1 MNRLAISG
9 AAALPLVLSSAL
21 LACLWDSDTLQ
32 MERLR
37 FPGALEIITGKFV
50 RHSRAYYEWRITD
63 RLAKL
68 ASSPDDPALIDDL
81 AVAYAKLGRPEE
93 GIAILEQSLA
103 KQPDRYETLSNLGT
117 LHFFAGNLDIS
128 KDYIRRALAIN
139 PNAHFGREKYQL
151 LLTEYVQQSQ
161 RVEIGVLSSEYRTP
175 SEEDVILVGFAD
187 FVLRHSEAGR
197 DDFPERLTAAQREE
211 IRAAVRGVLGMLH
224 FADHTSPILLECL
237 GDLLLTG
244 RLSDDAAQHAARAY
258 LRAAEFAPHP
268 DAAAR
273 LRVMAKESL
282 SVQEKV
288 YFTPLRESLAAEVAA
303 ADQWFA
309 KINAS
314 EAQWIREGKDVDR
327 EFAAVYYQTLEQ
339 IMTTSMAESG
349 QPAKPSWYDTF
360 RGQAD
365 RGQYFS
371 LAFAFILAPLFAF
384 AATFL
389 GVYWLRIRRRA
400 ATSGTKPSPVKNAK
414 RDSSHG
420 A

>member
-1 MNRLAISG
+1 
-9 AAALPLVLSSAL
+9 
-21 LACLWDSDTLQ
+21 
-32 MERLR
+32 
-37 FPGALEIITGKFV
+37 
-50 RHSRAYYEWRITD
+50 
-63 RLAKL
+63 
-68 ASSPDDPALIDDL
+68 
-81 AVAYAKLGRPEE
+81 VAYAKLGRPEE

-117 LHFFAGNLDIS
+117 LHFFAGHLDLS

-151 LLTEYVQQSQ
+151 LLTEYVEQSQ
-161 RVEIGVLSSEYRTP
+161 RGELGVLSSEYRTP
-175 SEEDVILVGFAD
+175 SEEGVILVGFAD
-187 FVLRHSEAGR
+187 FVLRHSESGR
-197 DDFPERLTAAQREE
+197 DEFPQRLRAAQREE

-258 LRAAEFAPHP
+258 LRAAEFAPNP

-288 YFTPLRESLAAEVAA
+288 YFTPLRESLAAEIAA

-309 KINAS
+309 DISAS
-314 EAQWIREGKDVDR
+314 EARWIREGQDVDR
-327 EFAAVYYQTLEQ
+327 QFAAAYYQTLEQ
-339 IMTTSMAESG
+339 VMATSMAESR
-349 QPAKPSWYDTF
+349 QPERTSWYETF
-360 RGQAD
+360 RGQVD
-365 RGQYFS
+365 RGQYLS
-371 LAFAFILAPLFAF
+371 LAFAFILAPLVAF

-389 GVYWLRIRRRA
+389 GVYWLRTRNQRG
-400 ATSGTKPSPVKNAK
+400 ATSTKKQPRVKAVK
-414 RDSSHG
+414 
-420 A
+420 